1 MSTFAVAKKDFR
13 DGIRSRSLIGLVV
26 LFALLIVVSV
36 YFFVE
41 VIPSLSGQTGGAA
54 EMDFGVFSL
63 ITPTSILLPIVGVLI
78 GYKAIVGER
87 TSGSLKFLLGLPH
100 TRRDVVF
107 GKLLGRSGIVTVA
120 VLIGFA
126 VGGIALYSFTSAV
139 TISNFVVFTLVTILL
154 GVTFVSIAI
163 AFSSVTRSSA
173 IATAGAITLVLLFLF
188 LWDLFLLLVT
198 YVADQLSL
206 ITPAEG
212 LPNWY
217 FFLSSLNPTTSY
229 SSAVAA
235 LLDTGLGI
243 EDLSQISN
251 PPFYLQNWFGFVI
264 LAFWLIVPIGLAY
277 IRFQRTDL

>member
-1 MSTFAVAKKDFR
+1 MSTIAIAKKDFR
-13 DGIRSRSLIGLVV
+13 DGIRSKSLIGLVI
-26 LFALLIVVSV
+26 LFALFIVLSV
-36 YFFVE
+36 YFFTE
-41 VIPSLSGQTGGAA
+41 IWPSLIDQNTGVSEKA
-54 EMDFGVFSL
+54 FGIFSL

-120 VLIGFA
+120 VLVGFT

-139 TISNFVVFTLVTILL
+139 PITEFIMFTAATILL

-173 IATAGAITLVLLFLF
+173 LATAGAITLVLLFLF
-188 LWDLFLLLVT
+188 LWDVFLLLVT
-198 YVADQLSL
+198 YVADQLAL
-206 ITPAEG
+206 INTAAGP
-212 LPNWY
+212 PNWY
-217 FFLSSLNPTTSY
+217 YFLSSLNPATSY
-229 SSAVAA
+229 ASAVVA
-235 LLDTGLGI
+235 LTNAGIGI
-243 EDLSQISN
+243 EEISQLQN
-251 PPFYLQNWFGFVI
+251 PPIYLQNWFGFVI

-277 IRFQRTDL
+277 IRFQRADL